1 MILQQHKNIAIT
13 APQFMDMVS
22 ALVSYRSFKND
33 YTLTMANFISFI
45 TQPSADRANF
55 LELFNASVIIRNNS
69 YAKVIYS

>member
-1 MILQQHKNIAIT
+1 MILQQQNNTPVT

-45 TQPSADRANF
+45 TQPSSDRASF
-55 LELFNASVIIRNNS
+55 LELFNASVTIRNNS